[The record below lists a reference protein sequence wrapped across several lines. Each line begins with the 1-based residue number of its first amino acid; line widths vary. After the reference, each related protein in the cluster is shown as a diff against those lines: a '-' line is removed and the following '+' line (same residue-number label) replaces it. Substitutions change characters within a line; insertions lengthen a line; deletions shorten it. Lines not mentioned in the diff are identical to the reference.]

1 MPDVTPPLS
10 DEFGRVLVLLEDIR
24 AQNKATIEAV
34 ESGRRETSL
43 EIQRLEARLTARIE
57 ILEAVVRHH
66 SEELRG
72 IRLELTALKA
82 TVNNLESKVDR
93 LLALEA
99 RVTAIERRGA

>member
-1 MPDVTPPLS
+1 MPDVTPS
-10 DEFGRVLVLLEDIR
+10 SEEFGRVLVLLEDIR

-34 ESGRRETSL
+34 EAGRREISL
-43 EIQRLEARLTARIE
+43 EIQRLEARLTSRIE

-72 IRLELTALKA
+72 LRSELASLKA
-82 TVNNLESKVDR
+82 AVMSLDAKVDR

-99 RVTAIERRGA
+99 RVSALERRGT

>member
-1 MPDVTPPLS
+1 MPDVTPSSS
-10 DEFGRVLVLLEDIR
+10 DDFGRILVLLEDIR

-34 ESGRRETSL
+34 EAGRRESSL

-72 IRLELTALKA
+72 IRSELASLKA
-82 TVNNLESKVDR
+82 TVATVETKVDR
-93 LLALEA
+93 LLALEV
-99 RVTAIERRGA
+99 RVTALERRGA